1 MTNMKPI
8 LSAFILILATCIAT
22 AQDKQAYRV
31 FDNKGKETDYGQ
43 LLKQS
48 KKADVVFFGEQHNN
62 PISHWLQIELA
73 QDLEKETGGK
83 LIMGAEMFERDNQ
96 AILNEYL
103 AGQISS
109 KNFEDEARLWD
120 NYGTD
125 YKPLVELAKSKKL
138 PFIATNVPRRYANM
152 VYKQGLESLNPLSSE
167 AKSWI
172 APLPIE
178 VDMNLPSYQAMIK
191 MMGGH
196 STGAASDNLV
206 KSQAVKDATMGY
218 FIAQNLKKGHVF
230 LHFNGSYHSD
240 LKEGTVWYLRKYAA
254 GKDVVNI
261 ATVEQDN
268 IDKLDQENL
277 GKADFIICVPA
288 KMTKTY

>member
-1 MTNMKPI
+1 MKPI
-8 LSAFILILATCIAT
+8 LSVLIFILATLVAT

-31 FDNKGKETDYGQ
+31 FDSKGKESDYAQ

-73 QDLEKETGGK
+73 EDLEKETSGK

-103 AGQISS
+103 SGQISS
-109 KNFEDEARLWD
+109 KNFEEEARIWD
-120 NYGTD
+120 NYATD

-152 VYKQGLESLNPLSSE
+152 VYKQGLESLNPLTSE

-196 STGAASDNLV
+196 GGSSASDNLI

-261 ATVEQDN
+261 ATVEQNN

>member
-1 MTNMKPI
+1 MKPI
-8 LSAFILILATCIAT
+8 LSVFIFILATLVAT

-31 FDNKGKETDYGQ
+31 FDSKGKESDYAQ

-73 QDLEKETGGK
+73 EDLEKETSGK

-103 AGQISS
+103 SGQISS
-109 KNFEDEARLWD
+109 KNFEEEARIWD
-120 NYGTD
+120 NYATD

-152 VYKQGLESLNPLSSE
+152 VYKQGLESLNPLTSE

-196 STGAASDNLV
+196 GGSSASDNLI

-261 ATVEQDN
+261 ATVEQNN

>member
-1 MTNMKPI
+1 MKPI
-8 LSAFILILATCIAT
+8 LCICLLSLASILAS
-22 AQDKQAYRV
+22 AQDKPAYRL
-31 FDNKGKETDYGQ
+31 FDQSGKEVSYGQ
-43 LLKQS
+43 MLKSS

-73 QDLEKETGGK
+73 QDLEKESNGK

-96 AILNEYL
+96 AILTEYL
-103 AGQISS
+103 NGQIST
-109 KNFEDEARLWD
+109 KNFEEEARLSD
-120 NYGTD
+120 NYATD

-138 PFIATNVPRRYANM
+138 SFIATNVPRRYANM
-152 VYKQGLESLNPLSSE
+152 VYKQGIESLNPLTSE

-178 VDMNLPSYQAMIK
+178 VDMNLPSYQAMAK

-196 STGAASDNLV
+196 GGEAATTNLV

-230 LHFNGSYHSD
+230 LHFNGAYHSD
-240 LKEGTVWYLRKYAA
+240 LKEGTVWYVRKYAP
-254 GKDVVNI
+254 GKDIVTI
-261 ATVEQDN
+261 STVEQDN
-268 IDKLDQENL
+268 IDKLDEENL
-277 GKADFIICVPA
+277 KKADFIICVPA

>member
-1 MTNMKPI
+1 MKPI
-8 LSAFILILATCIAT
+8 LSVFILILATLVAT

-31 FDNKGKETDYGQ
+31 FDSKGKETDYTQ

-103 AGQISS
+103 SGQISS

-120 NYGTD
+120 NYATD

-152 VYKQGLESLNPLSSE
+152 VYKQGLESLNPLTSE
-167 AKSWI
+167 AKTWI

-240 LKEGTVWYLRKYAA
+240 LKEGTVWYLRKYAG

>member
-1 MTNMKPI
+1 MLFGLV
-8 LSAFILILATCIAT
+8 LSIAS
-22 AQDKQAYRV
+22 AQDKPAYRI
-31 FDNKGKETDYGQ
+31 FDQNGKEVSYAQ
-43 LLKQS
+43 LLKSS
-48 KKADVVFFGEQHNN
+48 KKSDVVFFGEQHNN

-73 QDLEKETGGK
+73 QDLEKENNGK

-96 AILNEYL
+96 AILTEYL
-103 AGQISS
+103 NGQIST
-109 KNFEDEARLWD
+109 KNFEEEARIWD
-120 NYGTD
+120 NYATD

-152 VYKQGLESLNPLSSE
+152 VYKQGIESLNPLSSE

-178 VDMNLPSYQAMIK
+178 VDMNLPSYVSMAK

-196 STGAASDNLV
+196 GGDAATTNLV
-206 KSQAVKDATMGY
+206 KSQAIKDATMGY
-218 FIAQNLKKGHVF
+218 SIAQNLKKGYIF
-230 LHFNGSYHSD
+230 LHFNGAYHSD

-254 GKDVVNI
+254 VKDI
-261 ATVEQDN
+261 LTISTVEQDN
-268 IDKLDQENL
+268 IDKLEDENRN
-277 GKADFIICVPA
+277 KADFIICVPT

>member
-1 MTNMKPI
+1 MKPI
-8 LSAFILILATCIAT
+8 LCICLLSLASILAS
-22 AQDKQAYRV
+22 AQDKPAYRL
-31 FDNKGKETDYGQ
+31 FDQSGKEVSYGQ
-43 LLKQS
+43 MLKSS

-73 QDLEKETGGK
+73 QDLEKESNGK

-96 AILNEYL
+96 AILTEYL
-103 AGQISS
+103 NGQIST
-109 KNFEDEARLWD
+109 KNFEEEARVWD
-120 NYGTD
+120 NYATD

-152 VYKQGLESLNPLSSE
+152 VYKQGIESLNPLTSE

-178 VDMNLPSYQAMIK
+178 VDMNLPSYQSMAK

-196 STGAASDNLV
+196 GGEAATTNLV

-218 FIAQNLKKGHVF
+218 FIAQNLKKGHIF
-230 LHFNGSYHSD
+230 LHFNGAYHSD
-240 LKEGTVWYLRKYAA
+240 LKEGTVWYVRKYAP
-254 GKDVVNI
+254 GKDIVTI
-261 ATVEQDN
+261 STVEQDN
-268 IDKLDQENL
+268 IDKLDEENIK
-277 GKADFIICVPA
+277 KADFIICVPA

>member
-1 MTNMKPI
+1 MKPI
-8 LSAFILILATCIAT
+8 LNVCIFILATLVAT

-31 FDNKGKETDYGQ
+31 FDSKGKESDYAQ

-73 QDLEKETGGK
+73 EDLEKETSGK

-103 AGQISS
+103 SGQISS
-109 KNFEDEARLWD
+109 KNFEEEARIWD
-120 NYGTD
+120 NYATD

-152 VYKQGLESLNPLSSE
+152 VYKQGLESLNPLTSE

-196 STGAASDNLV
+196 GSAAASDNLV

>member
-1 MTNMKPI
+1 MKPI
-8 LSAFILILATCIAT
+8 LSVFILILATLVAT

-31 FDNKGKETDYGQ
+31 FDSKGKETDYTQ

-103 AGQISS
+103 SGQISS

-120 NYGTD
+120 NYATD

-152 VYKQGLESLNPLSSE
+152 VYKQGLESLNPLTSE
-167 AKSWI
+167 AKTWI

-240 LKEGTVWYLRKYAA
+240 LKEGTVWYLRKYAG

-261 ATVEQDN
+261 ATVEQEN
-268 IDKLDQENL
+268 IEKLDQENL

>member
-1 MTNMKPI
+1 MKPI
-8 LSAFILILATCIAT
+8 LNVCIFILATLVAT

-31 FDNKGKETDYGQ
+31 FDSKGKESDYAQ

-73 QDLEKETGGK
+73 QDLEKETSGK

-109 KNFEDEARLWD
+109 KNFEEEARIWD
-120 NYGTD
+120 NYATD

-152 VYKQGLESLNPLSSE
+152 VYKQGLESLNPLTSE

-196 STGAASDNLV
+196 GGSSASDNLI

>member
-1 MTNMKPI
+1 MKPI
-8 LSAFILILATCIAT
+8 LSVFIFILATLVAT

-31 FDNKGKETDYGQ
+31 FDSKGKESDYAQ

-73 QDLEKETGGK
+73 EDLEKETSGK

-109 KNFEDEARLWD
+109 KNFEEEARIWD
-120 NYGTD
+120 NYATD

-152 VYKQGLESLNPLSSE
+152 VYKQGLESLNPLTSE

-196 STGAASDNLV
+196 GGSSASDNLI

-261 ATVEQDN
+261 ATVEQNN
-268 IDKLDQENL
+268 INKLDQENL

>member
-1 MTNMKPI
+1 MKPI
-8 LSAFILILATCIAT
+8 LCICLLSLASILAS
-22 AQDKQAYRV
+22 AQDKPAYRL
-31 FDNKGKETDYGQ
+31 FDQSGKEVSYGQ
-43 LLKQS
+43 MLKSS

-73 QDLEKETGGK
+73 QDLEKESNGK

-96 AILNEYL
+96 AILTEYL
-103 AGQISS
+103 NGQIST
-109 KNFEDEARLWD
+109 KNFEEEARVWD
-120 NYGTD
+120 NYATD

-152 VYKQGLESLNPLSSE
+152 VYKQGIESLNPLTSE

-178 VDMNLPSYQAMIK
+178 VDMNLPSYQSMAK

-196 STGAASDNLV
+196 GGEAATTNLV

-218 FIAQNLKKGHVF
+218 FIAQNLKKGHIF
-230 LHFNGSYHSD
+230 LHFNGAYHSD
-240 LKEGTVWYLRKYAA
+240 LKEGTVWYVRKYAP
-254 GKDVVNI
+254 GKDIVTI
-261 ATVEQDN
+261 STVEQDN
-268 IDKLDQENL
+268 IDKLDEENL
-277 GKADFIICVPA
+277 KKADFIICVPA

>member
-1 MTNMKPI
+1 MKPI
-8 LSAFILILATCIAT
+8 LSVFIFILATLVAT

-31 FDNKGKETDYGQ
+31 FDSKGKETDYAQ

-73 QDLEKETGGK
+73 EDLEKETSGK

-103 AGQISS
+103 SGQISS

-120 NYGTD
+120 NYATD

-152 VYKQGLESLNPLSSE
+152 VYKQGLESLNPLTSE
-167 AKSWI
+167 AKTWI

>member
-1 MTNMKPI
+1 MLFGLV
-8 LSAFILILATCIAT
+8 LSIAS
-22 AQDKQAYRV
+22 AQDKPAYRI
-31 FDNKGKETDYGQ
+31 FDQNGKEVSYAQ
-43 LLKQS
+43 LLKSS
-48 KKADVVFFGEQHNN
+48 KKSDVVFFGEQHNN

-73 QDLEKETGGK
+73 QDLEKENNGK

-96 AILNEYL
+96 AILTEYL
-103 AGQISS
+103 NGQIST
-109 KNFEDEARLWD
+109 KNFEEEARIWD
-120 NYGTD
+120 NYATD

-152 VYKQGLESLNPLSSE
+152 VYKQGIESLNPLSSE

-178 VDMNLPSYQAMIK
+178 VDMNLPSYVSMAK

-196 STGAASDNLV
+196 GGDAATTNLV

-218 FIAQNLKKGHVF
+218 SIAQNLKKGYIF
-230 LHFNGSYHSD
+230 LHFNGAYHSD

-254 GKDVVNI
+254 VKDI
-261 ATVEQDN
+261 LTISTVEQDN
-268 IDKLDQENL
+268 IDKLEDENRN
-277 GKADFIICVPA
+277 KADFIICVPT

>member
-1 MTNMKPI
+1 MLFGFV
-8 LSAFILILATCIAT
+8 LSIAS
-22 AQDKQAYRV
+22 AQDKPAYRI
-31 FDNKGKETDYGQ
+31 FDQNGKEVSYAQ
-43 LLKQS
+43 LLKSS
-48 KKADVVFFGEQHNN
+48 KKSDVVFFGEQHNN

-73 QDLEKETGGK
+73 QDLEKENNGK

-96 AILNEYL
+96 AILTEYL
-103 AGQISS
+103 NGQIST
-109 KNFEDEARLWD
+109 KNFEEEARIWD
-120 NYGTD
+120 NYATD

-152 VYKQGLESLNPLSSE
+152 VYKQGIESLNPLSSE

-178 VDMNLPSYQAMIK
+178 VDMNLPSYVSMAK

-196 STGAASDNLV
+196 GGDAATTNLV

-218 FIAQNLKKGHVF
+218 SNAQNLKKVYIF
-230 LHFNGSYHSD
+230 LHFNGAYHSD

-254 GKDVVNI
+254 VKDI
-261 ATVEQDN
+261 LTISTVEQDN
-268 IDKLDQENL
+268 IDKLEDENRN
-277 GKADFIICVPA
+277 KADFIICVPA
-288 KMTKTY
+288 NMTKTY

>member
-1 MTNMKPI
+1 MKPI
-8 LSAFILILATCIAT
+8 LNVCIFILATLVAT

-31 FDNKGKETDYGQ
+31 FDSKGKESDYAQ

-73 QDLEKETGGK
+73 QDLEKETSGK

-109 KNFEDEARLWD
+109 KNFEEEARIWD
-120 NYGTD
+120 NYATD

-138 PFIATNVPRRYANM
+138 PFIATNIPRRYANM
-152 VYKQGLESLNPLSSE
+152 VYKQGLESLNPLTSE

-196 STGAASDNLV
+196 GGSSASDNLI

>member
-1 MTNMKPI
+1 M
-8 LSAFILILATCIAT
+8 LATLVAT

-31 FDNKGKETDYGQ
+31 FDSKGKETDYGQ

-73 QDLEKETGGK
+73 QDLEKETSGK

-120 NYGTD
+120 NYATD

-152 VYKQGLESLNPLSSE
+152 VYKQGLESLNPLTSE

-196 STGAASDNLV
+196 GGSSASDNLI

-240 LKEGTVWYLRKYAA
+240 LKEGTVWYLRKFAA

-268 IDKLDQENL
+268 IEKLDQENL

>member
-1 MTNMKPI
+1 M
-8 LSAFILILATCIAT
+8 LATTVAT

-31 FDNKGKETDYGQ
+31 FDSKGKETDYGQ

-103 AGQISS
+103 SGQISS

-120 NYGTD
+120 NYATD

-152 VYKQGLESLNPLSSE
+152 VYKQGLESLTPLTSE

-196 STGAASDNLV
+196 STGAASDNLI

-240 LKEGTVWYLRKYAA
+240 LKEGTVWYLRKYAG

-268 IDKLDQENL
+268 IEKLDQENL

>member
-1 MTNMKPI
+1 MKPI
-8 LSAFILILATCIAT
+8 LTFFFATFVLALV
-22 AQDKQAYRV
+22 AQDKPAYRI
-31 FDNKGKETDYGQ
+31 FDAKGKESSYAQ
-43 LLKQS
+43 VLKDS
-48 KKADVVFFGEQHNN
+48 KKADAVFFGEQHNN

-73 QDLEKETGGK
+73 QDLEKQTNGK
-83 LIMGAEMFERDNQ
+83 LILGAEMFERDNQ

-103 AGQISS
+103 QGQISS

-120 NYGTD
+120 NYSTD

-152 VYKQGLESLNPLSSE
+152 VYKQGLESLNPLSAE
-167 AKSWI
+167 AKTWI

-178 VDMNLPSYQAMIK
+178 VDLNLPSYQAMVK

-196 STGAASDNLV
+196 GGTGASDNLV
-206 KSQAVKDATMGY
+206 KSQALKDATMGY
-218 FIAQNLKKGHVF
+218 FTAQNLKKGYVF

-240 LKEGTVWYLRKYAA
+240 LKEGTVWYLRKYAP
-254 GKDVVNI
+254 GKDIVNI
-261 ATVEQDN
+261 ATVEQES
-268 IDKLDQENL
+268 IESLDKENL
-277 GKADFIICVPA
+277 GKADFIICVPS

>member
-1 MTNMKPI
+1 MKPI
-8 LSAFILILATCIAT
+8 LNVCIFILATLVAT

-31 FDNKGKETDYGQ
+31 FDSKGKESDYAQ

-73 QDLEKETGGK
+73 EDLEKETSGK

-103 AGQISS
+103 SGQISS
-109 KNFEDEARLWD
+109 KNFEEEARIWD
-120 NYGTD
+120 NYATD

-152 VYKQGLESLNPLSSE
+152 VYKQGLESLNPLTSE

-196 STGAASDNLV
+196 GSAAASDNLV

-240 LKEGTVWYLRKYAA
+240 LKEGTVWYLRKYAG

-268 IDKLDQENL
+268 IEKLDQENL

>member
-1 MTNMKPI
+1 M
-8 LSAFILILATCIAT
+8 LATTVAT

-103 AGQISS
+103 SGQISS

-120 NYGTD
+120 NYATD

-152 VYKQGLESLNPLSSE
+152 VYKQGLESLTPLTSE

-196 STGAASDNLV
+196 STGAASDNLI

-240 LKEGTVWYLRKYAA
+240 LKEGTVWYLRKYAG

-268 IDKLDQENL
+268 IEKLDQENL

>member
-1 MTNMKPI
+1 MKPI
-8 LSAFILILATCIAT
+8 LCICLLSLASILAS
-22 AQDKQAYRV
+22 AQDKPAYRL
-31 FDNKGKETDYGQ
+31 FDQSGKEVSYGQ
-43 LLKQS
+43 MLKSS

-73 QDLEKETGGK
+73 QDLEKESNGK

-96 AILNEYL
+96 AILTEYL
-103 AGQISS
+103 NGQIST
-109 KNFEDEARLWD
+109 KNFEEEARVWD
-120 NYGTD
+120 NYATD

-138 PFIATNVPRRYANM
+138 SFIATNVPRRYANM
-152 VYKQGLESLNPLSSE
+152 VYKQGIESLNPLTSE

-178 VDMNLPSYQAMIK
+178 VDMNLPSYQAMAK

-196 STGAASDNLV
+196 GGEAATTNLV

-230 LHFNGSYHSD
+230 LHFNGAYHSD
-240 LKEGTVWYLRKYAA
+240 LKEGTVWYVRKYAP
-254 GKDVVNI
+254 GKDIVTI
-261 ATVEQDN
+261 STVEQDN
-268 IDKLDQENL
+268 IDKLDEENL
-277 GKADFIICVPA
+277 KKADFIICVPA

>member
-1 MTNMKPI
+1 MLFGLV
-8 LSAFILILATCIAT
+8 LSIAS
-22 AQDKQAYRV
+22 AQDKPAYRI
-31 FDNKGKETDYGQ
+31 FDQNGKEVSYAQ
-43 LLKQS
+43 LLKTS
-48 KKADVVFFGEQHNN
+48 KKSDVVFFGEQHNN

-73 QDLEKETGGK
+73 QDLEKENNGK

-96 AILNEYL
+96 AILTEYL
-103 AGQISS
+103 NGQIST
-109 KNFEDEARLWD
+109 KNFEEEARIWD
-120 NYGTD
+120 NYATD

-152 VYKQGLESLNPLSSE
+152 VYKQGIESLNPLSSE

-178 VDMNLPSYQAMIK
+178 VDMNLPSYVSMAK

-196 STGAASDNLV
+196 GGEAATTNLV
-206 KSQAVKDATMGY
+206 KSQAIKDATMGY
-218 FIAQNLKKGHVF
+218 SIAQNLKKGYIF
-230 LHFNGSYHSD
+230 LHFNGAYHSD

-254 GKDVVNI
+254 VKDI
-261 ATVEQDN
+261 LTISTVEQDN
-268 IDKLDQENL
+268 IDKLEDENRN
-277 GKADFIICVPA
+277 KADFIICVPT

>member
-1 MTNMKPI
+1 MKPI
-8 LSAFILILATCIAT
+8 LNVCIFILATLVAT

-31 FDNKGKETDYGQ
+31 FDSKGKETDYAQ

-73 QDLEKETGGK
+73 EDLEKETSGK

-103 AGQISS
+103 SGQISS
-109 KNFEDEARLWD
+109 KNFEEEARIWD
-120 NYGTD
+120 NYATD

-152 VYKQGLESLNPLSSE
+152 VYKQGLESLNPLTSE

-196 STGAASDNLV
+196 GSAAASDNLV

>member
-1 MTNMKPI
+1 MKPI
-8 LSAFILILATCIAT
+8 LNVCIFILATLVAT

-31 FDNKGKETDYGQ
+31 FDSKGKESDYAQ

-73 QDLEKETGGK
+73 QDLEKETSGK

-109 KNFEDEARLWD
+109 KNFEEEARIWD
-120 NYGTD
+120 NYATD

-138 PFIATNVPRRYANM
+138 PFIATNIPRRYANM
-152 VYKQGLESLNPLSSE
+152 VYKQGLESLNPLTSE

-196 STGAASDNLV
+196 GGGAASDNLV